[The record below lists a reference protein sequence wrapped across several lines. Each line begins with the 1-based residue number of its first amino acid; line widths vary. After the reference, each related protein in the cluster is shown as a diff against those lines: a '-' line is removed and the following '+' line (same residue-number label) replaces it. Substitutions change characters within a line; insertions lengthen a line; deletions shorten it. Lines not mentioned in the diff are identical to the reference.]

1 MRECVSPS
9 LTGPYGFDVHRF
21 VAGIVDALNAEIAL
35 GTVANVHDAV
45 QWLSYT
51 YLFVRMKK
59 SPFQYGKTFLVGAVD
74 V

>member
-1 MRECVSPS
+1 M
-9 LTGPYGFDVHRF
+9 
-21 VAGIVDALNAEIAL
+21 VDALNAEIAL

-59 SPFQYGKTFLVGAVD
+59 SPFQYGKLERYSCIVGLS
-74 V
+74 